1 MDSGFPFDLAGL
13 RAALQTKLPA
23 LRPSDAAVVRLALE
37 EPALMLGAT
46 TAEVAERAG
55 VSPATVVRA
64 SRAVGFDGFSE
75 FKMAIA
81 RASGGSGVF
90 MPPPRLTEAAGM
102 TELAETVLQSHAA
115 SVGAIR
121 GTLDT
126 AALGRAVRLL
136 DRAGRVLVA
145 GSGTS
150 AAVALDA
157 AFRFTSIGLMVQSPT
172 DHVSALVVARL
183 LTDHDVLVAVSHTG
197 VTPQTLRIVDAARTA
212 GAAVVAVTS
221 FVHSPLARA
230 ADVALVAG
238 GEDLGLQ
245 LAASSSRLA
254 HLTVVDMLHAGV
266 ALADMDRT
274 RRAEGIGIDLPSSA
288 EELGID
294 RPSGAE

>member
-1 MDSGFPFDLAGL
+1 VDSRFPFDLAGL
-13 RAALQTKLPA
+13 RAALQARLPA
-23 LRPSDAAVVRLALE
+23 LRPSDAAVVRLALD
-37 EPALMLGAT
+37 EPMFVLAAR

-64 SRAVGFDGFSE
+64 SRAAGFDGFSE
-75 FKMAIA
+75 FKMALA
-81 RASGGSGVF
+81 RASGGAGVF
-90 MPPPRLTEAAGM
+90 VPPPRLSEAAD
-102 TELAETVLQSHAA
+102 LAQVTETVLRSHAA

-121 GTLDT
+121 GTLDVT
-126 AALGRAVRLL
+126 ALDRAVHLL

-157 AFRFTSIGLMVQSPT
+157 AFRFTSIGLMVQAPT

-183 LTDHDVLVAVSHTG
+183 LAADDVLVAVSHTG

-212 GAAVVAVTS
+212 GATVVAITS
-221 FVHSPLARA
+221 FTDSPLART

-254 HLTVVDMLHAGV
+254 HLAVVDMLHAGV
-266 ALADMDRT
+266 ALADMART
-274 RRAEGIGIDLPSSA
+274 RRAEDLGIDLPSG
-288 EELGID
+288 EE
-294 RPSGAE
+294 

>member
-1 MDSGFPFDLAGL
+1 MDSRFPFDLAGL
-13 RAALQTKLPA
+13 RAALQARLPA
-23 LRPSDAAVVRLALE
+23 LRPSDAAVVQLALA
-37 EPALMLGAT
+37 EPMFVLSAR

-81 RASGGSGVF
+81 RASGGAGVF
-90 MPPPRLTEAAGM
+90 MPPPRLSEAAD
-102 TELAETVLQSHAA
+102 LAQITETVLTSHAA

-121 GTLDT
+121 GTLD
-126 AALGRAVRLL
+126 ADALRRAVDLL

-150 AAVALDA
+150 AAVAVDA
-157 AFRFTSIGLMVQSPT
+157 AFRFTSIGLMVQAPT

-183 LTDHDVLVAVSHTG
+183 LTAADALVVVSHTG
-197 VTPQTLRIVDAARTA
+197 VTPQTLRIADAARSA
-212 GAAVVAVTS
+212 GATVVAVTS
-221 FVHSPLARA
+221 FTDSPLART

-245 LAASSSRLA
+245 MAASSSRLA

-266 ALADMDRT
+266 ALADMART
-274 RRAEGIGIDLPSSA
+274 RRAEDLGIDLPA
-288 EELGID
+288 GDE
-294 RPSGAE
+294 